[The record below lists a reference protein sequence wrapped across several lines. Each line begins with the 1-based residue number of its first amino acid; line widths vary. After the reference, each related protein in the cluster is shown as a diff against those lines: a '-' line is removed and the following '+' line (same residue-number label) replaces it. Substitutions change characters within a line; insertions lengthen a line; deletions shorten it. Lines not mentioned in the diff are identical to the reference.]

1 MELKM
6 RIGKEVVDGVVLNPS
21 RVRDEE
27 YLSCLK
33 EELRSKHQRLITK
46 SQKKPLF
53 YIEIKSGY

>member
-1 MELKM
+1 M